1 VNPIKFI
8 ILTLSGSFIVGSCSK
23 EDVELQ
29 ESDPAISAYF
39 DRFESEATAR
49 GKNIDLNDQQIVGY
63 FATLENNIVG
73 QCAQLESGGKQ
84 IRIDPTYWESAN
96 DLEKEFLI
104 FHELGHC
111 ALGRSHAD
119 SKDIDGVCTSI
130 MNSGLG
136 GCRKRY
142 TDAMRAQ
149 LLDEL
154 FDQ

>member
-1 VNPIKFI
+1 M
-8 ILTLSGSFIVGSCSK
+8 SCSK
-23 EDVELQ
+23 EDAEL
-29 ESDPAISAYF
+29 
-39 DRFESEATAR
+39 
-49 GKNIDLNDQQIVGY
+49 KNIDPVIKEYFTRFELEATSRGNDINLNDQQIVGY
-63 FATLENNIVG
+63 FATLDNNIVG

-84 IRIDPTYWESAN
+84 IRIDQAYWEIAN

-119 SKDIDGVCTSI
+119 SKDINGICTSI

-136 GCRKRY
+136 GCVKRY